1 MYIYIKYLPS
11 VLIHVLPFIN
21 HLKITLKVQ
30 SSAQTKIKPFYCTT
44 FVMADIKGFR
54 LLNEMPECTLEFSK

>member
-1 MYIYIKYLPS
+1 MCVCVKSYLPS

-30 SSAQTKIKPFYCTT
+30 TDSRACRIYFPYKVLFLRKKTKEKYQKF
-44 FVMADIKGFR
+44 K
-54 LLNEMPECTLEFSK
+54 

>member
-1 MYIYIKYLPS
+1 MYIYKYISFILHIIYLPS

-30 SSAQTKIKPFYCTT
+30 TDSRACRIYFSYKVLFLRKKTKK
-44 FVMADIKGFR
+44 
-54 LLNEMPECTLEFSK
+54 